1 MSFLFIC
8 CEIRSIC
15 RRITNEQEE
24 FDGVLSIFVFVR
36 TCILYSNVNYMCSRF
51 REIDLF
57 VVKTKHGIA
66 AVQKLRLVHDH
77 LRKEQCAGREF
88 VSGNLN
94 AE

>member
-15 RRITNEQEE
+15 RRITNEHSE

-36 TCILYSNVNYMCSRF
+36 TFILSNVNYMCSRF
-51 REIDLF
+51 REIELF

-66 AVQKLRLVHDH
+66 AGQKLRLVHDH
-77 LRKEQCAGREF
+77 LRKEQCAGR
-88 VSGNLN
+88 
-94 AE
+94 